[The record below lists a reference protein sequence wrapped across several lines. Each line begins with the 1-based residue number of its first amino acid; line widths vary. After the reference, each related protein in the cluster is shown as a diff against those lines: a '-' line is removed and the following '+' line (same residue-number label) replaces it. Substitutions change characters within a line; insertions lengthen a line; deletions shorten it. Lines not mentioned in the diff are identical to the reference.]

1 MRNWGKCLG
10 NGTICLVAVTDDLRV
25 KNVRKQIPPKWD
37 VVRPS
42 WIHRC
47 VASDCLLPFRPE
59 DMLVT
64 SPTTAAT
71 MKLSFDE
78 YGNSLVEPTTEEQ
91 VKFILNRVKELVLV
105 SFNLIVI
112 KVKSTSRSKSML
124 CCIPL

>member
-1 MRNWGKCLG
+1 MLCCGERGKCLG

-42 WIHRC
+42 WIQRC

-64 SPTTAAT
+64 SPMTAAT
-71 MKLSFDE
+71 MKLSYDE
-78 YGNSLVEPTTEEQ
+78 YGNSLVEPTTTEQ
-91 VKFILNRVKELVLV
+91 VEFILKRVKELVRA
-105 SFNLIVI
+105 SFNPISI
-112 KVKSTSRSKSML
+112 RAKS
-124 CCIPL
+124 I